1 MWCRQ
6 SAWLMCLLEARMWA
20 RTAEFDSSQKAFD
33 DDFKIKEASEW
44 NQWKLYHRSR
54 KGWNQGGVVTDNS
67 ENINNGGQQS
77 ATDTRIF
84 RSRANGRGR
93 SVSKFSILITQR
105 NVLCFHQECRTRQD
119 KLRFYCSYYFGG
131 FHGSLRRHSKYA
143 SAEIS
148 FVGLSL
154 RWCLGRAMGK
164 YTVFTTNYTI
174 SSFLNSLINNQ
185 EKTKVLEHWNIGIL
199 ISI

>member
-1 MWCRQ
+1 
-6 SAWLMCLLEARMWA
+6 MCVLEARVWA
-20 RTAEFDSSQKAFD
+20 RTAEFDSWQKAFD

-44 NQWKLYHRSR
+44 NSWKLYHRSH
-54 KGWNQGGVVTDNS
+54 KGWNQGGVATDKS
-67 ENINNGGQQS
+67 DSINNGGQQS

-119 KLRFYCSYYFGG
+119 KLRVYCLYYFGG
-131 FHGSLRRHSKYA
+131 SHGRLRRHSKYA

-148 FVGLSL
+148 FVGFSL
-154 RWCLGRAMGK
+154 RWYLGRAMGK
-164 YTVFTTNYTI
+164 YSVSTGNCTI

-185 EKTKVLEHWNIGIL
+185 EKTKVVEQWC
-199 ISI
+199 SVP